1 MSAGA
6 GMRSDAEIFQGSLVV
21 PSTGACSTAGDGC
34 REGGGVFRGDSA
46 GSGRKDLRCRAIS
59 ALKRGASS
67 LSPVNK
73 YLPLCKY

>member
-6 GMRSDAEIFQGSLVV
+6 GVRSDTKIFQGSLVV
-21 PSTGACSTAGDGC
+21 PSMGACSTAGDGC
-34 REGGGVFRGDSA
+34 REGGVFRGDSA
-46 GSGRKDLRCRAIS
+46 GSGRKDLHCRAIS

-73 YLPLCKY
+73 YPPLCKY

>member
-6 GMRSDAEIFQGSLVV
+6 GVRSDAKIFQGSSVV
-21 PSTGACSTAGDGC
+21 PSTGACSTAGDSC

-67 LSPVNK
+67 VSPVNK
-73 YLPLCKY
+73 YPPLCKY